1 MIQQPKTM
9 YGASK
14 VFNELLGDYYQNKY
28 GVDFRSVRYPGVI
41 SSAKYDFNGTTDY
54 TTGKFKHSI
63 NACSEIFF
71 EALEKG
77 RYSCYLSES
86 TALPMIYI
94 DQCIDATL
102 MLMKADKA
110 KLTKTTYNL
119 GGISFTPGQFIPE
132 VQKLIPGLEVTYDI
146 L

>member
-1 MIQQPKTM
+1 MEPLITLR
-9 YGASK
+9 
-14 VFNELLGDYYQNKY
+14 V
-28 GVDFRSVRYPGVI
+28 
-41 SSAKYDFNGTTDY
+41 SSFCDAN
-54 TTGKFKHSI
+54 TGL
-63 NACSEIFF
+63 EIFF

-77 RYSCYLSES
+77 RYSCYLTEG

-102 MLMKADKA
+102 KYMKADKS

-132 VQKLIPGLEVTYDI
+132 V
-146 L
+146 